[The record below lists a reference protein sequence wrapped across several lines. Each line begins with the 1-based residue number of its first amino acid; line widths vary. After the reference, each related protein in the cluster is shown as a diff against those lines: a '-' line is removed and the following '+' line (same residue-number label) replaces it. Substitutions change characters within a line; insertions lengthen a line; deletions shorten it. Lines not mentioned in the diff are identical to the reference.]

1 MKNNMN
7 LDSKNKEWKEFVFEQ
22 LFDIDST
29 SSGIDRNK
37 LIKGKGV
44 IPYLTRSEKDN
55 GLDSFICKQSDKYK
69 TDDANVI
76 TVGLDTQTV
85 FYQPN
90 KFYTGQNV
98 QVLKCEYLNKENAQ
112 FLIPLIKRQ
121 MEKFNWGGNGA
132 TLTRLRR
139 SKLLL
144 PVNKKGEPDFE
155 FMEAFMKQKEREKF
169 QEYDN
174 YIRKRIKEL
183 KKFTNVEPIA
193 EKEFLEFEIEKLF
206 EVKSGKR
213 LTKADMKKG
222 NKPFIGAT
230 DSNNGITE
238 FVSNNNASEDSNV
251 LGVNYNGS
259 VVENFYHP
267 YKAIFSDDVK
277 RLSFKEIEDNK
288 HLFLFVKTQILKQK
302 TKYQYGYKFNGTRMN
317 RQKIMLPVNDQSE
330 PDYDYM
336 ENYMKQLEYK
346 KLNEYLTKKEK
357 LNANA

>member
-1 MKNNMN
+1 MN
-7 LDSKNKEWKEFVFEQ
+7 LELKNKVWKEFVFEQ

-37 LIKGKGV
+37 LINKKGQ

-55 GLDSFICKQSDKYK
+55 GLDSFICEQSDKYK

-76 TVGLDTQTV
+76 TIGLDTQTV

-98 QVLKCEYLNKENAQ
+98 QVLKCEHLNKGNAQ

-144 PVNKKGEPDFE
+144 PVTKKGEPDFE
-155 FMEAFMKQKEREKF
+155 FMETFMKQKEQEKF

-174 YIRKRIKEL
+174 YISNRIKEL
-183 KKFTNVEPIA
+183 KDFKTVEPIE
-193 EKEFLEFEIEKLF
+193 EKEWAEFFIADVSEIL
-206 EVKSGKR
+206 SGR
-213 LTKADMKKG
+213 DIYASERIKG
-222 NKPFIGAT
+222 NTPYISAT
-230 DSNNGITE
+230 ANNNGIGH
-238 FVSNNNASEDSNV
+238 FVGNDNPTKESGCLS
-251 LGVNYNGS
+251 VNRNGS
-259 VVENFYHP
+259 VGYSFYHP
-267 YKAIFSDDVK
+267 YQALFGNDCRKLRLKNPSKHVGIFISQ
-277 RLSFKEIEDNK
+277 
-288 HLFLFVKTQILKQK
+288 QITRQRG
-302 TKYQYGYKFNGTRMN
+302 KYGYGYKMGTARLK
-317 RQKIMLPVNDQSE
+317 RQKIMLPINDQNE

>member
-1 MKNNMN
+1 MD
-7 LDSKNKEWKEFVFEQ
+7 LDLKNKEWKEFVFEQ
-22 LFDIDST
+22 LFEIDST
-29 SSGIDRNK
+29 SSGIDRNE
-37 LIKGKGV
+37 LINKKGV
-44 IPYLTRSEKDN
+44 IPYLTRSDKDN
-55 GLDSFICKQSDKYK
+55 GLDSFICEQSDKYK
-69 TDDANVI
+69 TDDGNVI

-85 FYQPN
+85 FYQPS

-98 QVLKCEYLNKENAQ
+98 QVLKCKNLNKENAQ

-144 PVNKKGEPDFE
+144 PVNKKGEADFE
-155 FMEAFMKQKEREKF
+155 FMEAFMKLKEQEKF
-169 QEYDN
+169 QEYNN
-174 YIRKRIKEL
+174 YISERIKAL
-183 KKFTNVEPIA
+183 KDFKTVEPIE

-206 EVKSGKR
+206 RVKSGKR

-230 DSNNGITE
+230 DSNNGITQ
-238 FVSNNNASEDSNV
+238 FVFNTNNSEDSNV

-277 RLSFKEIEDNK
+277 RLSFREVEDNK

-302 TKYQYGYKFNGTRMN
+302 AKYQYGYKFNGARMN
-317 RQKIMLPVNDQSE
+317 RQKIMLPVNDQNE
-330 PDYDYM
+330 PDYNYM
-336 ENYMKQLEYK
+336 EYYMRQLEYN
-346 KLNEYLTKKEK
+346 KLNEYIKKKTELK
-357 LNANA
+357 SQR